1 MKMKR
6 WAKLPFL
13 EVSKKGSTGE
23 SVSEGPV
30 DMSFMEGCQVI
41 KAGYLDQKQLKD
53 LDRTEGGFAI
63 DYLRGNKA
71 YRVVLGFNELG
82 IWIEW
87 KGEIG

>member
-1 MKMKR
+1 MKMNR
-6 WAKLPFL
+6 WAKVPFL
-13 EVSKKGSTGE
+13 EVLKKGSTGE
-23 SVSEGPV
+23 RGWPV
-30 DMSFMEGCQVI
+30 DMSFLEGCQVI

-71 YRVVLGFNELG
+71 CRVVLGFTDLG
-82 IWIEW
+82 LWIEW